1 MRLSKGK
8 VRKLLHIHKQ
18 TMKTNKGSKNKN
30 GLSSKRGKIRSGT
43 NHKTISSRKSKHL
56 HTKTQKYAIIGGDVK
71 GHTADTLSSLKKK
84 GGAQLDTSTNAQN
97 VGVVEEEFS
106 ANQPSAVIKES
117 DLPEVETSVVEQPT
131 DEVSITTAQEPVQEE
146 FAEPVIK
153 EQIDVSIPVAE
164 EPAAVAATEE
174 PAAAAATEEPAAVA
188 ATEEPAAVAAEE
200 PAAVAA
206 EEPAAVAAEEPA
218 AVAAEEPAAVQEETE
233 EDRKE
238 REEFEK
244 AKQKTQEAEA
254 AGEMITNDDAT
265 NTITKPE
272 THADVRLTK
281 RSDCEFFIN
290 PTLREISVVLKEI
303 RDAIR
308 DNKAVDTTEKASP
321 EQPMTPTD
329 APSNESNAVD
339 TLPPNP
345 IQESSQSEDIPIIP
359 NTNNQNA
366 NIGIRELA
374 VNLQK
379 PIIGK

>member
-1 MRLSKGK
+1 M
-8 VRKLLHIHKQ
+8 
-18 TMKTNKGSKNKN
+18 
-30 GLSSKRGKIRSGT
+30 
-43 NHKTISSRKSKHL
+43 
-56 HTKTQKYAIIGGDVK
+56 
-71 GHTADTLSSLKKK
+71 
-84 GGAQLDTSTNAQN
+84 
-97 VGVVEEEFS
+97 
-106 ANQPSAVIKES
+106 
-117 DLPEVETSVVEQPT
+117 EQPT

-188 ATEEPAAVAAEE
+188 ATEEPAAVAAEEPAAVAAEEPAAVAAEEPAAVAAEE